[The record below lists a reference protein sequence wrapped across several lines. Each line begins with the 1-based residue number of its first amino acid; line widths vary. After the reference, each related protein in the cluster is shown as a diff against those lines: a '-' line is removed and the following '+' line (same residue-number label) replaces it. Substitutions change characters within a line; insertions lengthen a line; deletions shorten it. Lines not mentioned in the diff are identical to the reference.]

1 MSKGT
6 QHKAVLRLSE
16 DKTLGR
22 AELESRDGDRPKWK
36 KVQTLSCRWWEGIG
50 NF

>member
-6 QHKAVLRLSE
+6 QHKAVIRLNE

-22 AELESRDGDRPKWK
+22 AELESRDGARPKRE
-36 KVQTLSCRWWEGIG
+36 KV
-50 NF
+50 